1 MSEAAFISA
10 VQKITSAQ
18 LDLGGVITAA
28 GEQLQAGQPTLAQQ
42 LYRIWL
48 QFNPDHPQAYVAH
61 FNRAGLHMDAGDLAG
76 ANEALSAAVALN
88 PDFPPAYINLG
99 GVLER
104 SGDPEGAIGKWREVL
119 TRQAQVTGPAIGYSV
134 AALKQIGRVLAD
146 HQQLEPAEAALQQSL
161 SLNPRQYDVL
171 GQYLALRMGQCKW
184 PVTVPWEGMDR
195 KALVSGVHP
204 LSMGV
209 YTDDPM
215 LQLAAASNYR
225 REMIDT
231 RPEAQIASDRRF
243 APIDL
248 TGRRLRVG
256 YVSSDLRD
264 HAVGYL
270 MAELFEV
277 HDREKIEVFA
287 YYCGPAARDGL
298 NARIKGAVEHWT
310 DIRALSDEAAAAAIA
325 ADGID
330 ILVDVNGHTRD
341 AKSGVFSRHPAP
353 IQVNWLGYP
362 GTMGGPHHHY
372 IVADPLIIP
381 QGFEIY
387 YSEKVVRLPCYQPND
402 RKRAVDAERPTR
414 ADAGLPDDAFVF
426 CCFNGPQKISRFT
439 FARWMEILSRTP
451 NSVLWLLHSSEDVH
465 ARLRGYAEQA
475 GIAPERLIFAPKQHN
490 AQHLARYP
498 LADLFLDTSPY
509 GAHTTASDAL
519 WMGVPVLT
527 LPGRSFASRVC
538 ASLVTAAGLG
548 ELVATSAPDYVDR
561 AVALAHAPAEVEALK
576 ARLAAGRD
584 TCDLFNTDKLVTQ
597 LEGLYAGMVAD
608 YHEGRLP
615 RPDLTNLEAYFAVG
629 ADLDHEGQEMLL
641 RQDYEQLYKDRL
653 ALRHLLQP
661 LPADTRLWTE
671 ADIARAEGLVGGGAA
686 VTPFPRKRAAGD

>member
-325 ADGID
+325 A
-330 ILVDVNGHTRD
+330 
-341 AKSGVFSRHPAP
+341 
-353 IQVNWLGYP
+353 
-362 GTMGGPHHHY
+362 
-372 IVADPLIIP
+372 
-381 QGFEIY
+381 
-387 YSEKVVRLPCYQPND
+387 
-402 RKRAVDAERPTR
+402 
-414 ADAGLPDDAFVF
+414 
-426 CCFNGPQKISRFT
+426 
-439 FARWMEILSRTP
+439 
-451 NSVLWLLHSSEDVH
+451 
-465 ARLRGYAEQA
+465 
-475 GIAPERLIFAPKQHN
+475 
-490 AQHLARYP
+490 
-498 LADLFLDTSPY
+498 
-509 GAHTTASDAL
+509 
-519 WMGVPVLT
+519 
-527 LPGRSFASRVC
+527 
-538 ASLVTAAGLG
+538 
-548 ELVATSAPDYVDR
+548 
-561 AVALAHAPAEVEALK
+561 
-576 ARLAAGRD
+576 
-584 TCDLFNTDKLVTQ
+584 
-597 LEGLYAGMVAD
+597 
-608 YHEGRLP
+608 
-615 RPDLTNLEAYFAVG
+615 
-629 ADLDHEGQEMLL
+629 
-641 RQDYEQLYKDRL
+641 
-653 ALRHLLQP
+653 
-661 LPADTRLWTE
+661 
-671 ADIARAEGLVGGGAA
+671 
-686 VTPFPRKRAAGD
+686 